1 MFALTVCGW
10 PDKFSSP
17 NFLIFDVATRR
28 PGTDVL
34 CNAFVDSFC
43 QPETRYAFENIEKTC
58 RNIFSKTSL
67 KAGQKVRQAGNESA
81 CEGGTQVLTS

>member
-43 QPETRYAFENIEKTC
+43 QPETRYAFENIKKTC
-58 RNIFSKTSL
+58 RKTGCKNSCKTSQE
-67 KAGQKVRQAGNESA
+67 AGIQSA
-81 CEGGTQVLTS
+81 RKGC